1 MEPTSL
7 RVSNFFGKERRKGVF
22 CSNTKIRKAPH
33 GLMKS
38 TEFQR
43 LRGHRIR
50 TLAKCS
56 PWQLFRH
63 QMTRMHADF
72 IDVSPRHR
80 RQKMRN
86 KTKSPGVN
94 PRILFPSLFRHSTS
108 TYRLQSQI
116 NAANQF
122 HSLTFGDNASA
133 ICHRAIQ
140 SAYNVDLVFNFC
152 SQLYFY

>member
-50 TLAKCS
+50 TFRIGQVQPMAAVSSSDDEDACRLHRCIAASS
-56 PWQLFRH
+56 PTENAQQDQEFRCES
-63 QMTRMHADF
+63 TNPVPF
-72 IDVSPRHR
+72 IVSAFNIHVSIAVSNQRCKPVPFFDVWRQCIGNMPPRHS
-80 RQKMRN
+80 K
-86 KTKSPGVN
+86 
-94 PRILFPSLFRHSTS
+94 RI
-108 TYRLQSQI
+108 
-116 NAANQF
+116 
-122 HSLTFGDNASA
+122 
-133 ICHRAIQ
+133 
-140 SAYNVDLVFNFC
+140 
-152 SQLYFY
+152 